1 MHKQVYLAGLLVAA
15 SILACS
21 LPAGGS
27 TLEPT
32 IPNPGSGLPT
42 DTPSAPPDESPTVA
56 PPEAPS
62 VLPTA
67 LYYLKNDSG
76 GRLQIF
82 RLDPDGVTTRQLTS
96 EPVEIRMYDVSPL
109 DGRLAYIVNNQLILM
124 NADGSGRTVLV
135 DGGLLESDLS
145 YITNSLSHPR
155 FSPDGRTLAYGMNG
169 VNLYDLGSGTSVNV
183 LTNIPRVGEGFT
195 IIEEGYSPEE
205 FSPDGSKLLVNV
217 FYYEAG
223 TLGFYDL
230 AAGAFIKLSRPE
242 GGLLCCN
249 SQWTSDG
256 SAVYVASSVIGMVE
270 PGMWRFNAADGAAST
285 LLPPTNPDG
294 SFNFADYPLLP
305 ADGQLR
311 FFFANLPTIPEGRTP
326 LMLNQ
331 SAPDAVTGRMLIYP
345 ETFSAM
351 NEALWSPDGSQIVV
365 VEATNPDMWYGGAA
379 TLYTL
384 SGGAPVP
391 LVPFAQGLRWGP

>member
-27 TLEPT
+27 TPEPT
-32 IPNPGSGLPT
+32 LLNPESPLPT
-42 DTPSAPPDESPTVA
+42 DTPSTPPDESPTEA
-56 PPEAPS
+56 PPEALS
-62 VLPTA
+62 VLPAA
-67 LYYLKNDSG
+67 LYYLNNDTG

-82 RLDPDGVTTRQLTS
+82 RLDPDGVTGHQLTS
-96 EPVEIRMYDVSPL
+96 EPVEIRMYDASPL

-124 NADGSGRTVLV
+124 NADGSDRTVLV

-169 VNLYDLGSGTSVNV
+169 VNLYDLASGTTVNV
-183 LTNIPRVGEGFT
+183 LTNIPCAGEGFT

-230 AAGAFIKLSRPE
+230 ASGAFIKLSRPE

-270 PGMWRFNAADGAAST
+270 PGMWRFNAADGAALT
-285 LLPPTNPDG
+285 LLPPTNSDG

-365 VEATNPDMWYGGAA
+365 VEGTDANMWYGGAA

-391 LVPFAQGLRWGP
+391 LVPFAQELRWGP

>member
-1 MHKQVYLAGLLVAA
+1 M
-15 SILACS
+15 
-21 LPAGGS
+21 
-27 TLEPT
+27 
-32 IPNPGSGLPT
+32 
-42 DTPSAPPDESPTVA
+42 
-56 PPEAPS
+56 
-62 VLPTA
+62 
-67 LYYLKNDSG
+67 
-76 GRLQIF
+76 
-82 RLDPDGVTTRQLTS
+82 
-96 EPVEIRMYDVSPL
+96 
-109 DGRLAYIVNNQLILM
+109 
-124 NADGSGRTVLV
+124 

-145 YITNSLSHPR
+145 YITNSLTLPR
-155 FSPDGRTLAYGMNG
+155 FSPDGGTLAYGMNG
-169 VNLYDLGSGTSVNV
+169 VNLYDLVSGTSVNP
-183 LTNIPRVGEGFT
+183 LTNIPRVGDGFT

-230 AAGAFIKLSRPE
+230 ASGAFIKLSRPE

-270 PGMWRFNAADGAAST
+270 PGMWRFNAADGSALT
-285 LLPPTNPDG
+285 LLPPTNSDG

-305 ADGQLR
+305 PDGQLR
-311 FFFANLPTIPEGRTP
+311 FFFANLPTVPDGHTP

-331 SAPDAVTGRMLIYP
+331 SAPDGVTGRTLIYP
-345 ETFSAM
+345 ETFTAM

-365 VEATNPDMWYGGAA
+365 VEGTDANMWYGGAA

>member
-27 TLEPT
+27 TPEPT
-32 IPNPGSGLPT
+32 LLNPESPLPT
-42 DTPSAPPDESPTVA
+42 DTPSTPPDESPTEA
-56 PPEAPS
+56 PPEALS
-62 VLPTA
+62 VLPAA
-67 LYYLKNDSG
+67 LYYLNNDAG

-82 RLDPDGVTTRQLTS
+82 RLDPDGVTVRQLTS
-96 EPVEIRMYDVSPL
+96 EPVEIRMYDASPL

-124 NADGSGRTVLV
+124 NADGSDRTVLV

-169 VNLYDLGSGTSVNV
+169 VNLYDLASGTTVNV
-183 LTNIPRVGEGFT
+183 LTNIPRAGEGFT

-205 FSPDGSKLLVNV
+205 FSPNGSKLLVNV

-230 AAGAFIKLSRPE
+230 ASGAFIKLSRPE

-270 PGMWRFNAADGAAST
+270 PGMWRFNAADGAALT
-285 LLPPTNPDG
+285 LLPPTNSDG

-311 FFFANLPTIPEGRTP
+311 FFFANLPTIPDGHTP
-326 LMLNQ
+326 LMLVQ
-331 SAPDAVTGRMLIYP
+331 SAPDGVTGRTIIYP
-345 ETFSAM
+345 ETFTKM
-351 NEALWSPDGSQIVV
+351 NEALWSWNGMQIVV

-379 TLYTL
+379 TLYPL
-384 SGGAPVP
+384 DGGAPVP